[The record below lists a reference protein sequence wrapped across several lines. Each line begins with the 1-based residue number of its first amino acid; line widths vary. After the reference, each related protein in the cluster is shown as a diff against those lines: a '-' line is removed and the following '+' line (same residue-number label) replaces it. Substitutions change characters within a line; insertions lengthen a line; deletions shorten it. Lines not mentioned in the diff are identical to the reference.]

1 MAQSLKVAQTV
12 AQTPTKATTPGHPA
26 RATRTRR
33 IVNKTACCRY
43 FSWSRAEFDKRAAEG
58 MPVVEAA
65 GHKGGEW
72 RVDLDAVIRWDSK
85 VKAEKAER
93 DRLYWARQRERSKEV
108 ERIVSEM
115 SPELRRVRLPRW
127 AR

>member
-1 MAQSLKVAQTV
+1 MPQALRAGRTAAK
-12 AQTPTKATTPGHPA
+12 TPTKATTSGHPA

-33 IVNKTACCRY
+33 IVNKTACCRH
-43 FSWSRAEFDKRAAEG
+43 FGWSRAEFDKKAAEG

-72 RVDLDAVIRWDSK
+72 RVDLDAVTHWDRK

-108 ERIVSEM
+108 ERIASEM
-115 SPELRRVRLPRW
+115 SPEMRRLRLPRW
-127 AR
+127 AL